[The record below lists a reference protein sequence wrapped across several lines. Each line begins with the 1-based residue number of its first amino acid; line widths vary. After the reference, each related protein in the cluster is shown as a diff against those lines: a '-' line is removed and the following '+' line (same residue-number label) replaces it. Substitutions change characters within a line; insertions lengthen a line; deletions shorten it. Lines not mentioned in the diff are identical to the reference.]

1 MPTRQ
6 LAPCRRRR
14 RAVSAFTLVEL
25 LVVIGIIAVLI
36 GILLP
41 ALGKARS
48 SARAL
53 ACQSN
58 LRQLGQ
64 AIQMY
69 TLANKQS
76 LPWGEY
82 QSTPSNG
89 LYNTRW
95 YMLLQNTLA
104 GKYGISW
111 NTAFTD
117 NAAIANIRELFRCP
131 DAPTPGTG
139 TKLTNAVVHY
149 MCHPRLM

>member
-1 MPTRQ
+1 
-6 LAPCRRRR
+6 
-14 RAVSAFTLVEL
+14 
-25 LVVIGIIAVLI
+25 
-36 GILLP
+36 
-41 ALGKARS
+41 S
-48 SARAL
+48 SGRPFK
-53 ACQSN
+53 CTPWRTSN
-58 LRQLGQ
+58 HSR
-64 AIQMY
+64 
-69 TLANKQS
+69 
-76 LPWGEY
+76 GESN

-149 MCHPRLM
+149 MCHPRLMPDNSDGPGHPLGTPPGTKNEVPYKIQRIKRSSEVALLFDCTLYPTG